1 MGAVSAEQGGAPV
14 KRIFITG
21 ASAGFGLL
29 TARALCAR
37 GHEVWGTSRH
47 PEKLPQLAHFH
58 AVVLDLNDPLSIDSG
73 FARALADAGHFDV
86 LINNAGAGVFGPLE
100 AFSDEE
106 FCAQLATLLLGPLR
120 LIRLA
125 LPAMRA
131 RRAGLVINV
140 SSLAATFPLPFMAPY
155 SLSKSALSAMTEGLA
170 MELVHTGVRLID
182 VRPGD
187 FATRFHESTR
197 RVDSKLSEAYAPN
210 LEIAWNAID
219 RNMIRAP
226 DPQLVADTLVRIA
239 EGEIRRPIVS
249 VGNVFQARIAPLL
262 NRLVMRSWVQWGLRV
277 YYGLKRRG

>member
-1 MGAVSAEQGGAPV
+1 
-14 KRIFITG
+14 
-21 ASAGFGLL
+21 L

-37 GHEVWGTSRH
+37 GHEVWGTSRN
-47 PEKLPQLAHFH
+47 PDSLPQLVHFH
-58 AVVLDLNDPLSIDSG
+58 AVALDLNDPASIDSG

-106 FCAQLATLLLGPLR
+106 FAAQLATLLLGPLR

-125 LPAMRA
+125 LPGMRA
-131 RRAGLVINV
+131 RRSGLVVNV

-197 RVDSKLSEAYAPN
+197 RIDTELSEAYAPN

-219 RNMIRAP
+219 RNMNRAP
-226 DPQLVADTLVRIA
+226 NPQLVADTLVRIA

-249 VGNVFQARIAPLL
+249 VGSLFQARIAPLL
-262 NRLVMRSWVQWGLRV
+262 NRLVMRAWVQWGLRV
-277 YYGLKRRG
+277 YYGLKTRR